1 MAVSTQRIA
10 ANHNRKSS
18 SWKAKLSRKLSGG
31 AGATEKSTAIQL
43 RELTSVV
50 KDEDLEEDWLFVN
63 DSGAMDGVAT
73 ETHSLSKKKSTK
85 LQAPNSAQGGLPPR
99 SNSYS
104 SRSPKLVRPPS
115 PHSGSSPLQRRP
127 SGRGGGGGNRLEVG
141 SQQNGRTRASSPS
154 RARAGSPS
162 RVVRASSP
170 TSRSRNSS
178 PSRSSSVGSK
188 KMMKSS
194 LRTSS
199 PIEPHHSSSN
209 STSSHPVHNGT
220 SHPGGERGGGGLES
234 PSSFSKV
241 RDTLKITRP
250 KKRKG
255 KGLSYSVVPGDAD
268 VSSNPSKYQDPF
280 EASYNAHDTSD
291 EFKLG
296 QGHDFKPVSISHN
309 KPEYCDHCSEMA
321 WGHYRQVVKC
331 SKCDF
336 IAHRK
341 CEPKVT
347 MDCSTRIEQDVLL
360 CDKKAEESVII
371 EPDEDEME
379 DLKKQPSLTETD
391 TSSKSHHHSSADH
404 TDAHV
409 STTTATNGGG
419 PSSVT
424 TTAPSPQASLSSGA
438 SSSYVNSQ
446 LMTEKTKL
454 SRKIREYNRKTTPV
468 HHIHLRSSHN
478 QTQKDGPLEYQGFVR
493 VHMCVQRPIHVSTA
507 ITRTS
512 WYRLMRPVKE
522 RTNDQESGAFA
533 DSGLVHTAFYLPT
546 DTNRLV
552 HIGNSTTTKELVQIL
567 LKKFCVTDNP
577 KKFSLYEEYGSDCR
591 RLFEED
597 HPLEI
602 ALEASSAHRNSK
614 LVLRDNT
621 YSTIQWSAFT
631 CPELQNFVQILQ
643 REEEIYCARLT
654 DRFNAWRKCL
664 DTALKSK
671 MMEEVAANTRS
682 NVLNFSSDSSASRKL
697 KHTTKVQSSV

>member
-18 SWKAKLSRKLSGG
+18 SWKAKLSRRLSGG

-73 ETHSLSKKKSTK
+73 ETHSVSSSKKKSTK

-127 SGRGGGGGNRLEVG
+127 SGRGGGGGGNRLEVG

-331 SKCDF
+331 S
-336 IAHRK
+336 
-341 CEPKVT
+341 
-347 MDCSTRIEQDVLL
+347 S
-360 CDKKAEESVII
+360 
-371 EPDEDEME
+371 
-379 DLKKQPSLTETD
+379 
-391 TSSKSHHHSSADH
+391 
-404 TDAHV
+404 
-409 STTTATNGGG
+409 
-419 PSSVT
+419 
-424 TTAPSPQASLSSGA
+424 
-438 SSSYVNSQ
+438 
-446 LMTEKTKL
+446 
-454 SRKIREYNRKTTPV
+454 
-468 HHIHLRSSHN
+468 
-478 QTQKDGPLEYQGFVR
+478 
-493 VHMCVQRPIHVSTA
+493 
-507 ITRTS
+507 
-512 WYRLMRPVKE
+512 
-522 RTNDQESGAFA
+522 
-533 DSGLVHTAFYLPT
+533 
-546 DTNRLV
+546 
-552 HIGNSTTTKELVQIL
+552 ELV
-567 LKKFCVTDNP
+567 CVCEGGRVCVCVCLCVCGRVCVCVCV
-577 KKFSLYEEYGSDCR
+577 SVCVCVCVCV
-591 RLFEED
+591 
-597 HPLEI
+597 
-602 ALEASSAHRNSK
+602 
-614 LVLRDNT
+614 LVLR
-621 YSTIQWSAFT
+621 YMCKSVGQSLSLESLSVVCVHLWV
-631 CPELQNFVQILQ
+631 LV
-643 REEEIYCARLT
+643 
-654 DRFNAWRKCL
+654 
-664 DTALKSK
+664 TALLAKARVEFVFRFRSA
-671 MMEEVAANTRS
+671 VA
-682 NVLNFSSDSSASRKL
+682 
-697 KHTTKVQSSV
+697 VQ